1 MGAEETAVTA
11 RTGLFGDG
19 NLLTSAAS
27 KHNNHNRRRPETLLN
42 QRQRKAVGTVLTIL
56 SLVIWATIGM
66 WIYDWFLVGV
76 SPIWH
81 LIFFVG
87 FGLAWIFPARVVIL
101 WMAKPDA

>member
-1 MGAEETAVTA
+1 
-11 RTGLFGDG
+11 
-19 NLLTSAAS
+19 
-27 KHNNHNRRRPETLLN
+27 
-42 QRQRKAVGTVLTIL
+42 
-56 SLVIWATIGM
+56 M
-66 WIYDWFLVGV
+66 WINDWFLVGV